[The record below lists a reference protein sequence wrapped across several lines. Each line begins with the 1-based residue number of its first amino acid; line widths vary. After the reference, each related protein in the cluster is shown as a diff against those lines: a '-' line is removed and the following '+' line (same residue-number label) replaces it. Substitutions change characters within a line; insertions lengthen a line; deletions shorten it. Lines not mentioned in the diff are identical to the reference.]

1 MSITRR
7 GDTLIEVMFAFAILS
22 AIIAVS
28 FSGAMNSYKASLS
41 AQNET
46 QASFV
51 AQYQA
56 DALKAYRDSLEWNYA
71 EAPSF
76 LTGYSTSSPPLPAMG
91 SYITTTPPTPFCM
104 QYQPSGASWKVIKAD
119 LPAADCNLLVQTLA
133 PQLGSSATLA
143 ITLTGDATNGVY
155 ASIKVTWRP
164 RNSLIDQNV
173 TNTILLTKDR

>member
-1 MSITRR
+1 MTTTRR

-28 FSGAMNSYKASLS
+28 FSGAMNSYKSSLS
-41 AQNET
+41 AQNHT

-56 DALKAYRDSLEWNYA
+56 DALKTYRDSLEWNDSG
-71 EAPSF
+71 APSF
-76 LTGYSTSSPPLPAMG
+76 LTGNVGLPVM
-91 SYITTTPPTPFCM
+91 SDYIAFGMPFCM
-104 QYQPSGASWKVIKAD
+104 QYQTLTNSWKVLANYPIGT
-119 LPAADCNLLVQTLA
+119 CNPVAKTLA
-133 PQLGSSATLA
+133 PQLGSSVTLG

-164 RNSLIDQNV
+164 RNSNTDQTV